1 MMSRGAG
8 RSLVAEDIDDVPAG
22 PDGLAT
28 MFADYDRVGFHGGN
42 SLVLQ
47 AILQR
52 PTRSVADF
60 IAELGRSR
68 PRKQASSII
77 SCKLVGV
84 AAFEPTAPSSRTTAS
99 SE

>member
-1 MMSRGAG
+1 M
-8 RSLVAEDIDDVPAG
+8 PAG

-68 PRKQASSII
+68 PRKRASSII
-77 SCKLVGV
+77 SGKTGRGGGI
-84 AAFEPTAPSSRTTAS
+84 RTHGPFVPNDGEQRIA
-99 SE
+99 EYL